1 MAKKRIYEIAK
12 ELKLTN
18 KEIIERLVASGV
30 KVKSHASLVDEEE
43 AKRLLSSPVSP
54 AKEAKEPPAP
64 QVQESKIE
72 RKPKLLLSEGVTV
85 KELSDKLQTK
95 SKNVLKSL
103 LDMGIIASINQTLD
117 RDIALEVCRQFG
129 YDAEVISFE
138 EEVAQEEKV
147 EGEREA
153 VARYP
158 VVTIMGHVNHGKT
171 SLLDAIRESN
181 IIAEETGGITQHIG
195 AYQVKVGERGIVFLD
210 TPGHEAFTRMR
221 ARGAKVTDIVVL
233 VVAADDGVMPQTLEA
248 ISHAKA
254 AKVPIIIAINKIDKP
269 EANPS
274 RVKQQL
280 AKHGLA
286 AEDLGGDT
294 VCVEISAKKR
304 IGLELLLE
312 MILLVADLLEL
323 KSTPKALGKGNVL
336 EARLDKARGP
346 VATVLIQDG
355 TVKVGDHFV
364 MGAVYGKVR
373 AMFSELGQKIIAAA
387 PSTPV
392 EIIGLQSVPQ
402 AGDPFQVIRNELKAR
417 QISNYRQRQLRERS
431 LVRPSRLTL
440 DQLFHRMK
448 EGMTK
453 ELPIVLKADVQGS
466 VEVLSET
473 LSKLSSD
480 KVKINFIH
488 SGPGAITE
496 SDILLASASNAIV
509 IGFNVRPEKKAK
521 KLAESEKV
529 DIRLHTVIYNITNEI
544 KNALVGML
552 EPTFQEVYL
561 GRAEVRETFRIP
573 RYGIVAGCYVAD
585 GKITQDAEIRLL
597 RDNVVIYEGKLGS
610 LKRFKDDVTEVKS
623 GLECGLGIANFND
636 IKIGDVIEAFHV
648 EKRPGKL

>member
-1 MAKKRIYEIAK
+1 MAKKRVYQIAK

-18 KEIIERLVASGV
+18 KEVLERLSTLGV
-30 KVKSHASLVDEEE
+30 KLKSHSSMVDEEE
-43 AKRLLSSPVSP
+43 AKRLLSSPPLP
-54 AKEAKEPPAP
+54 AEETRETLPIQDK
-64 QVQESKIE
+64 ESKIE
-72 RKPKLLLSEGVTV
+72 LKPKLLLSEGVNV
-85 KELSDKLQTK
+85 KELSAKLQTK
-95 SKNVLKSL
+95 SKNVLKTL
-103 LDMGIIASINQTLD
+103 LNMGIIASINQTLD
-117 RDIALEVCRQFG
+117 EEIALEVCRQFG

-138 EEVAQEEKV
+138 EEVAQEERV
-147 EGEREA
+147 EGERDL
-153 VARYP
+153 VPRYP

-181 IIAEETGGITQHIG
+181 IIAKEMGGLTQHIG

-248 ISHAKA
+248 ISHARA
-254 AKVPIIIAINKIDKP
+254 AKLPIIVAINKIDKS
-269 EANPS
+269 EANPQ
-274 RVKQQL
+274 RVKKQL
-280 AKHGLA
+280 ADQELL
-286 AEDLGGDT
+286 AEDMGGNT

-304 IGLELLLE
+304 TGLELLLE

-323 KSTPKALGKGNVL
+323 KTNPKVLGKGSVL
-336 EARLDKARGP
+336 EAKLDKARGP

-355 TVKVGDHFV
+355 TVNVGDYFV
-364 MGAVYGKVR
+364 MGAVQGKVR
-373 AMFSELGQKIIAAA
+373 AMFNELGQKLTTAG

-402 AGDPFQVIRNELKAR
+402 AGDPFQVVREEFKAR

-431 LVRPSRLTL
+431 LIRPSRLTL
-440 DQLFHRMK
+440 DQLFQRMK
-448 EGMTK
+448 EGTTK
-453 ELPIVLKADVQGS
+453 ELPIVLKGDVQGS
-466 VEVLSET
+466 VEVLSEA
-473 LSKLSSD
+473 LSRLSSD
-480 KVKINFIH
+480 KVKINIIH

-496 SDILLASASNAIV
+496 SDILLASASNAVV

-521 KLAESEKV
+521 ELSEAEKV

-552 EPTFQEVYL
+552 EPIFKEVYL

-585 GKITQDAEIRLL
+585 GKIARGAEIRLL
-597 RDNVVIYEGKLGS
+597 RDNVVIYEGKVGS

-636 IKIGDVIEAFHV
+636 IKVGDVIEAFRM
-648 EKRPGKL
+648 EKRPEKP

>member
-18 KEIIERLVASGV
+18 KEVIERLSASGI

-43 AKRLLSSPVSP
+43 ARRLLFSP
-54 AKEAKEPPAP
+54 ASAAQETRKPSAP
-64 QVQESKIE
+64 QAQKSKIE
-72 RKPKLLLSEGVTV
+72 LTPKLLLSEGVTV
-85 KELSDKLQTK
+85 KELSAKLQIK

-103 LDMGIIASINQTLD
+103 LNMGIIASINQTLD

-147 EGEREA
+147 EGEKEVVERF
-153 VARYP
+153 P

-181 IIAEETGGITQHIG
+181 IIAKETGGITQHIG

-210 TPGHEAFTRMR
+210 TPGHEAFTLMR

-233 VVAADDGVMPQTLEA
+233 MVAADDGVMPQTVEA
-248 ISHAKA
+248 LSHAKA
-254 AKVPIIIAINKIDKP
+254 ANVPIIVAINKIDKP
-269 EANPS
+269 EAHPKK
-274 RVKQQL
+274 VKQQL
-280 AKHGLA
+280 GKHGLL

-294 VCVEISAKKR
+294 VCVEISAKKK

-323 KSTPKALGKGNVL
+323 KATPISLGKGSVL
-336 EARLDKARGP
+336 EAKLDKARGP
-346 VATVLIQDG
+346 VATVLVQDG

-373 AMFSELGQKIIAAA
+373 AMFNELGQKIITAE

-392 EIIGLQSVPQ
+392 EIIGMQSVPQ
-402 AGDPFQVIRNELKAR
+402 AGDSFQVVRDEWKAR

-431 LVRPSRLTL
+431 LARPSRLTL

-448 EGMTK
+448 EGTTK

-466 VEVLSET
+466 VEVLSEA

-480 KVKINFIH
+480 KVKINIIY

-521 KLAESEKV
+521 ELAEAERV
-529 DIRLHTVIYNITNEI
+529 DIRLHTVIYSITNEI
-544 KNALVGML
+544 KNAMVGML
-552 EPTFQEVYL
+552 EPTFQELYL

-585 GKITQDAEIRLL
+585 GKITRDAEIRLL
-597 RDNVVIYEGKLGS
+597 RDNVVIYEGKIGS
-610 LKRFKDDVTEVKS
+610 LKRFKDDVTEVRS

-648 EKRPGKL
+648 ERRAEKL

>member
-1 MAKKRIYEIAK
+1 MAKKRVYKIAK

-18 KEIIERLVASGV
+18 KEVIERLSASGV
-30 KVKSHASLVDEEE
+30 KVKSHASLVDEEQ
-43 AKRLLSSPVSP
+43 AKRLLSSPTP
-54 AKEAKEPPAP
+54 TAKETLPSRAQKTKTEL
-64 QVQESKIE
+64 
-72 RKPKLLLSEGVTV
+72 KPKLFLSEGVTV
-85 KELSDKLQTK
+85 KELSAKLQTK
-95 SKNVLKSL
+95 SKNVLKNL
-103 LDMGIIASINQTLD
+103 LNMGIIASINQTLD
-117 RDIALEVCRQFG
+117 REVALEICQQFG
-129 YDAEVISFE
+129 YNAEVISFE
-138 EEVAQEEKV
+138 EEVAQEEKI
-147 EGEREA
+147 EGKGE
-153 VARYP
+153 VVPRYP

-181 IIAEETGGITQHIG
+181 IIAQETGGITQHIG

-221 ARGAKVTDIVVL
+221 ARGAKATDIVVL

-254 AKVPIIIAINKIDKP
+254 AKVPIVVAINKIDKT

-280 AKHGLA
+280 AKQELL
-286 AEDLGGDT
+286 AEDMGGDT
-294 VCVEISAKKR
+294 VYVEISAKKR
-304 IGLELLLE
+304 TGLELLLE

-323 KSTPKALGKGNVL
+323 KANPKALGNGSVL
-336 EARLDKARGP
+336 EAKLDKARGP

-355 TVKVGDHFV
+355 TVKVGDYFV

-373 AMFSELGQKIIAAA
+373 AMFNDLGQKLTTAS
-387 PSTPV
+387 PSTPA

-402 AGDPFQVIRNELKAR
+402 AGDPFQVVRDELKAR

-448 EGMTK
+448 EGTAK

-480 KVKINFIH
+480 KVKINIIH
-488 SGPGAITE
+488 MGPGAITE
-496 SDILLASASNAIV
+496 SDILLASASNAVV

-521 KLAESEKV
+521 ELAEAERV

-552 EPTFQEVYL
+552 EPTFQEIYL

-573 RYGIVAGCYVAD
+573 HYGIVAGCYVAD
-585 GKITQDAEIRLL
+585 GKIAHDAEIRLL
-597 RDNVVIYEGKLGS
+597 RDNVVIYQGKIGS

-636 IKIGDVIEAFHV
+636 IKIGDIIEAFRV
-648 EKRPGKL
+648 ERRPGKL

>member
-18 KEIIERLVASGV
+18 KEVIERLSASGI
-30 KVKSHASLVDEEE
+30 KVKSHASLVEEEE
-43 AKRLLSSPVSP
+43 AMRLLSSSASP
-54 AKEAKEPPAP
+54 AEETKEPSAT
-64 QVQESKIE
+64 QAQEPKVE
-72 RKPKLLLSEGVTV
+72 HKPKLLLSEGVNV
-85 KELSDKLQTK
+85 KELSAKLQTK

-103 LDMGIIASINQTLD
+103 LNMGVIASINQTLD

-129 YDAEVISFE
+129 YEAEVISFE

-147 EGEREA
+147 EGEKEV

-181 IIAEETGGITQHIG
+181 IIAKETGGITQHIG

-254 AKVPIIIAINKIDKP
+254 AEVPIIVAINKIDKP
-269 EANPS
+269 EAKAAKA
-274 RVKQQL
+274 KQQL
-280 AKHGLA
+280 SKHGLL

-294 VCVEISAKKR
+294 VCVEISAKKKV
-304 IGLELLLE
+304 GLQLLLE

-323 KSTPKALGKGNVL
+323 KASPKALGKGSVL
-336 EARLDKARGP
+336 EAKLDKARGP

-355 TVKVGDHFV
+355 IVKVGDHFV

-373 AMFSELGQKIIAAA
+373 AMFNELGQKIITAA

-392 EIIGLQSVPQ
+392 EIIGLQSVPK
-402 AGDPFQVIRNELKAR
+402 AGDFFQVVRDELKAR
-417 QISNYRQRQLRERS
+417 QISNYRQSKLRERS

-448 EGMTK
+448 EGTTK
-453 ELPIVLKADVQGS
+453 ELPLVLKADVQGS
-466 VEVLSET
+466 VEVLSEA

-480 KVKINFIH
+480 KVKINIIY

-521 KLAESEKV
+521 ELAEAEKV
-529 DIRLHTVIYNITNEI
+529 DIRLHTVIYSITNEI
-544 KNALVGML
+544 KNAMVGML
-552 EPTFQEVYL
+552 EPTFQELYL

-573 RYGIVAGCYVAD
+573 RFGIVAGCYVAD
-585 GKITQDAEIRLL
+585 GKITSDAEIRLL
-597 RDNVVIYEGKLGS
+597 RDNVVIYEGKIGS
-610 LKRFKDDVTEVKS
+610 LKRFKDDATEVKS
-623 GLECGLGIANFND
+623 GLECGLRIANFND
-636 IKIGDVIEAFHV
+636 IKVGDVIEAFHMERKP
-648 EKRPGKL
+648 EKL

>member
-1 MAKKRIYEIAK
+1 MAKKRVYQIAK

-18 KEIIERLVASGV
+18 KEVLERLSALGV
-30 KVKSHASLVDEEE
+30 KLKSHSSMVDEEE
-43 AKRLLSSPVSP
+43 AKRLLSSPPSP
-54 AKEAKEPPAP
+54 AKETRDTLPPQA
-64 QVQESKIE
+64 QESKIE
-72 RKPKLLLSEGVTV
+72 LKPKLLLSEGVTV
-85 KELSDKLQTK
+85 KELSAKLQTK
-95 SKNVLKSL
+95 SKNVLKTL
-103 LDMGIIASINQTLD
+103 LNMGIIASINQTLD
-117 RDIALEVCRQFG
+117 KEIALEVCRQFG

-138 EEVAQEEKV
+138 EEVAQEERV
-147 EGEREA
+147 EGERE
-153 VARYP
+153 VEPRYP

-181 IIAEETGGITQHIG
+181 IIAQEMGGLTQHIG

-248 ISHAKA
+248 ISHARA
-254 AKVPIIIAINKIDKP
+254 AKLPIIVAINKIDKS
-269 EANPS
+269 EANPQ
-274 RVKQQL
+274 RVKKQL
-280 AKHGLA
+280 ADQELL
-286 AEDLGGDT
+286 AEDMGGNT

-304 IGLELLLE
+304 TGLELLLE

-323 KSTPKALGKGNVL
+323 KTNPKVLGKGSVL
-336 EARLDKARGP
+336 EAKLDKSRGP

-355 TVKVGDHFV
+355 TVSVGYYFV
-364 MGAVYGKVR
+364 MGAVHGKVR
-373 AMFSELGQKIIAAA
+373 AMFNELGQKLTTAG

-402 AGDPFQVIRNELKAR
+402 AGDHFQVVRDEFKAR

-448 EGMTK
+448 EGTTK

-466 VEVLSET
+466 VEVLSEA
-473 LSKLSSD
+473 LSRLSSD
-480 KVKINFIH
+480 KVKINIIH
-488 SGPGAITE
+488 RGPGAITE

-521 KLAESEKV
+521 ELAEAEKV

-552 EPTFQEVYL
+552 EPIFKEVYL

-573 RYGIVAGCYVAD
+573 RFGIVAGCYVAD
-585 GKITQDAEIRLL
+585 GKITRGAEIRLL
-597 RDNVVIYEGKLGS
+597 RDNVVIYEGKVGS
-610 LKRFKDDVTEVKS
+610 LKRFKDDVNEVKN

-636 IKIGDVIEAFHV
+636 IKVGDVIEAFRMERIP
-648 EKRPGKL
+648 EKP